1 VQEINKIKVVKKIL
15 YPYPIIIYSNIFNNN
30 QLEQIKLTLDQKNIN
45 FDKNVMGG
53 RKTILK
59 GSCNY
64 QNFIKKNNIA
74 NFFNNFFDNKNI
86 FNYFYYNLLNINK
99 TNNYKFSLINKKIN
113 FLEYYISRE
122 NSVYFKIKN
131 KLLREYSRLKNNYFI
146 YCDLDFSVA
155 AKGYEREPHHD
166 KNDRILNFLLYFN
179 SFESQNGGDFQ
190 VFKYKKNPDSFL
202 RQPKETD
209 LTIVETIRPVAGNLV
224 TFLSSPDSIHGVE
237 KIVNDNEKRYFM
249 YGSYTA
255 LNEVIWSQNKA

>member
-1 VQEINKIKVVKKIL
+1 MQNINQIKIVKKIIR
-15 YPYPIIIYSNIFNNN
+15 PYPIIIYSNIFNNI
-30 QLEQIKLTLDQKNIN
+30 QLVDIKKALDQKNTT

-59 GSCNY
+59 GSLNY
-64 QNFIKKNNIA
+64 QNFIKQNNIA
-74 NFFNNFFDNKNI
+74 KLFNNFFDNLNI
-86 FNYFYYNLLNINK
+86 FNYFYDNLININK
-99 TNNYKFSLINKKIN
+99 DFDCKFSLINKKIF
-113 FLEYYISRE
+113 FLENHINKK
-122 NSVYFKIKN
+122 NSIYFKIKT
-131 KLLREYSRLKNNYFI
+131 RLAKIYAKFKNSYFA

-155 AKGYEREPHHD
+155 GKGYEREPHHD

-179 SFESQNGGDFQ
+179 SFESQNGGGFQ

-255 LNEVIWSQNKA
+255 LNEVIWSQKKA